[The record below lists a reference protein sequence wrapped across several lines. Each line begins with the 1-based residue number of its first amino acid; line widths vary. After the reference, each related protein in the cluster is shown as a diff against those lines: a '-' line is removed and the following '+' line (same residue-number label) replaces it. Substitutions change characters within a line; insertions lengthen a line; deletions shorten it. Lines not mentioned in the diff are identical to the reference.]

1 MLEIER
7 PKGDRARER
16 LVGRTTGALGGRT
29 GSAKSVARETSG
41 ADFASALD
49 EAEAE
54 ALEADLENFV
64 EAIRQQGEKLKQHQ
78 NRAEFLRY
86 KAMVSRFL
94 KRIISVSMKISKTRR
109 RNTEYISTRIVDEK
123 LFQLGQYL
131 LLEESE
137 TLELAA
143 RIDEIKGL
151 VYDSVRTIR
160 EGRA

>member
-1 MLEIER
+1 MFEIER
-7 PKGDRARER
+7 PKGDRSQEKIRNRGLGPTGARSGSAREI
-16 LVGRTTGALGGRT
+16 
-29 GSAKSVARETSG
+29 ARESG
-41 ADFASALD
+41 AVDFASALD

-54 ALEADLENFV
+54 ALEADLELFV
-64 EAIRQQGEKLKQHQ
+64 EAIREQGERLRERQT
-78 NRAEFLRY
+78 RAEFLRY

-94 KRIISVSMKISKTRR
+94 RRIVSLSLKIKTTRR

-131 LLEESE
+131 LLEETD

-151 VYDSVRTIR
+151 VYDSMKTIK